1 MTSRDDHEDFADW
14 GRPAAAPSDDQVGE
28 LGPGTQIGGY
38 RIEAMA
44 GGGGMGTVYR
54 ATQLG
59 LGRTV
64 ALKVIAAQFAA
75 DPGFRERFRRESR
88 LAASLDHPNVVTV
101 HEAGEDAGRPFVSMR
116 FVEGPNLR
124 QLLDSEGALSPARA
138 VALVAHVAAALDAA
152 HAAGLVHRDVKPSNI
167 LIERRAGTEFVYL
180 TDFGLVKR
188 IGDDP
193 ELTGSAGWVGSV
205 DYAAPEQV
213 RGDAV
218 DARTDIYA
226 LGAVLYT
233 ALSGQVPHPRS
244 DLPAKLYASVNQ
256 PTPALHPTL
265 PHVPPG
271 LDAVIA
277 RATAKDPRDRYASAG
292 ELAGAAAA
300 TAAPTTPYPAWSPPT
315 SPAEDRPLPPDPAPD
330 HRRGRRRA
338 VLAAVAAFAVVAGG
352 TGLVAAL
359 SGGGGHH
366 APSVAAVSA
375 TPTHSVP
382 PGPTHTMSFQL
393 ADSSTGP
400 VNAEVPSQPLSSVPS
415 SVEGVTLQLY
425 LAKRQTPGAV
435 AVVFALQINTTGQGI
450 SRVSSIQHSLSAN
463 TSNSNQTV
471 SNVALLDAAGLKE
484 YQTFM
489 ADPRQDATCLCTAL
503 PFGDGFNSTGEV
515 FYYAALVAAPPS
527 DVTSVSVVTGMGTF
541 VNVKL
546 SS

>member
-1 MTSRDDHEDFADW
+1 MTSRDDHEELADW

-101 HEAGEDAGRPFVSMR
+101 HKAGEDAGRPFVSMR

-138 VALVAHVAAALDAA
+138 VALVAQVAAALDAA

-233 ALSGQVPHPRS
+233 ALSGQVPHPCG

-271 LDAVIA
+271 LDTVIA

-292 ELAGAAAA
+292 ELASWRAALRRRPPRPRSTRPGPLQPARLRTGPFPPTALPITAGADGERCWPPSPRSLWSPAAPGWSPPSPAAAA
-300 TAAPTTPYPAWSPPT
+300 TTP
-315 SPAEDRPLPPDPAPD
+315 
-330 HRRGRRRA
+330 RA
-338 VLAAVAAFAVVAGG
+338 
-352 TGLVAAL
+352 
-359 SGGGGHH
+359 
-366 APSVAAVSA
+366 
-375 TPTHSVP
+375 
-382 PGPTHTMSFQL
+382 
-393 ADSSTGP
+393 
-400 VNAEVPSQPLSSVPS
+400 
-415 SVEGVTLQLY
+415 
-425 LAKRQTPGAV
+425 
-435 AVVFALQINTTGQGI
+435 
-450 SRVSSIQHSLSAN
+450 SL
-463 TSNSNQTV
+463 
-471 SNVALLDAAGLKE
+471 
-484 YQTFM
+484 
-489 ADPRQDATCLCTAL
+489 R
-503 PFGDGFNSTGEV
+503 
-515 FYYAALVAAPPS
+515 
-527 DVTSVSVVTGMGTF
+527 
-541 VNVKL
+541 
-546 SS
+546 